1 MSLRNVLSAL
11 VISALAAV
19 GCGGE
24 PGPESTESDLSAVV
38 GTHRAIG
45 TYRCPAQP
53 YVFTTSTMLYVAQS
67 AVSAHSW
74 KLNLAMDPNPAS
86 GGLTLDLHA
95 SSTTEAADNGAVIY
109 NVPLTP
115 VFIHHVVPF
124 RAIDY
129 LHEMDATPTNIQ
141 IYPSDAAH
149 PYGQLVMTL
158 GPQGGADP
166 ANGDCANAVTT
177 YLTIQP

>member
-1 MSLRNVLSAL
+1 MSTRNVLAAL
-11 VISALAAV
+11 IISALAVV
-19 GCGGE
+19 GCGGSPE
-24 PGPESTESDLSAVV
+24 LESTESDLSPLV
-38 GTHRAIG
+38 GTHRAVG
-45 TYRCPAQP
+45 TFRCPAQP

-67 AVSAHSW
+67 NVLAHSW
-74 KLNLAMDPNPAS
+74 KLNLDMDPNAAS

-95 SSTTEAADNGAVIY
+95 SSTTEAIDNGFVIY
-109 NVPLTP
+109 NTPLTG
-115 VFIHHVVPF
+115 VFIHHMVPS

-129 LHEMDATPTNIQ
+129 LHEMDATPANIQ
-141 IYPSDAAH
+141 IYPADAAH

-177 YLTIQP
+177 YLAIQP